1 MLDLLFSVSVYVAC
15 LVIHLSHVCL
25 SVLPT
30 PIYVCVLCLVLD
42 LFSSLVQRSLQ
53 RYERSPVSSLILL
66 WKRISSSFAHLQCI
80 LIYYC
85 LLEQFQFIH
94 NLKDFIH
101 QIKAF
106 QSMVNPLMNNN
117 KLNQS
122 SQHKS
127 VKLSWSRKIPNTDS
141 WLPDSII
148 ILICVNFMR
157 FCVRCWWA
165 SSRFVMQGRLSG
177 THSHF
182 LSYFPHLC
190 SCSCSPN
197 QIIESIPNQ
206 PPFILKTFWSQWHKR
221 LSLKAPWLTEVAG
234 AVRSTNE
241 R

>member
-1 MLDLLFSVSVYVAC
+1 MSGYPSVS
-15 LVIHLSHVCL
+15 CL
-25 SVLPT
+25 SFCSTHPN
-30 PIYVCVLCLVLD
+30 LCLCPLSRFGFIFLIGPKV
-42 LFSSLVQRSLQ
+42 SSKVWK
-53 RYERSPVSSLILL
+53 SPVSSLILL

-94 NLKDFIH
+94 LKDFIH